1 MAMMNTTPEL
11 ITTRKTATAMIRLVI
26 PCQDMGEHMDLA
38 VQEVLKV
45 IAGQGVPITGPM
57 FCHHHRKPDD
67 TFDFE
72 IGFPVGHAIREEG
85 RVKNGVLPAVR
96 VVRSVYQGP
105 YEGLTQAWQAMQRWA
120 REHGYGETGIF
131 RECYL
136 NDPEEV
142 SGPEEYRTELNWLV
156 GMA

>member
-26 PCQDMGEHMDLA
+26 PCQDMGEHMDTA
-38 VQEVLKV
+38 VQEVFKV

-72 IGFPVGHAIREEG
+72 IGFPVGHAIGEEG
-85 RVKNGVLPAVR
+85 RVKNGVLPAAR
-96 VVRSVYQGP
+96 VVRSVYQGHTRDWP
-105 YEGLTQAWQAMQRWA
+105 RHGKPCSVGRVNMGTAKQAS
-120 REHGYGETGIF
+120 
-131 RECYL
+131 
-136 NDPEEV
+136 
-142 SGPEEYRTELNWLV
+142 SGSAT
-156 GMA
+156 